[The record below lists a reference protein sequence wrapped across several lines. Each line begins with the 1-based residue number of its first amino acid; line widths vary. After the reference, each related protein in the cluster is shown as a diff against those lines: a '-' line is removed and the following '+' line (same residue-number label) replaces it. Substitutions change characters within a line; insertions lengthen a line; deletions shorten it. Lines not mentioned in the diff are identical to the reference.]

1 MTCRRLATWGVAL
14 VVAGALM
21 GRLGAQETGHHA
33 PSLATASQKPARP
46 PIHTTMEE
54 LHQHGG
60 VPSGWR
66 FSLPSGN
73 PQAGRAVFA
82 KLECYRCH
90 AIKSESFPQSSSQE
104 SPSGP
109 ELTGMGSH
117 HPAEYLAES
126 ILNPQTVVVLGPGYT
141 DAAGLSIMPDY
152 RDSLTVAELIDLV
165 AYLKSL
171 GGDDEHARMAGRHS
185 GEGQAEHR
193 QLLDTM
199 AGHYRIRVVYHE
211 SQGSGHQ
218 HGAAPVSGTNPQGQ
232 NHLMVFVTDGTTG
245 TEVPYLPV
253 SAVIYTPT
261 ETPRPVRLLPM
272 VAGEGFLYGADVTL
286 PPRPAR
292 VTIAIGAIRIRVMPS
307 AAGRFTKPENV
318 SFDWIPQPPGPSSP
332 SVDHHPSRGE
342 SGTEHGH

>member
-1 MTCRRLATWGVAL
+1 MTRRRLATWGVAL
-14 VVAGALM
+14 IVAGALM
-21 GRLGAQETGHHA
+21 GRLGAQETRHQG
-33 PSLATASQKPARP
+33 PSLATSSQKPSKP
-46 PIHTTMEE
+46 PIHATMEE

-60 VPSGWR
+60 VPFGWK
-66 FSLPSGN
+66 FSFPSGD

-82 KLECYRCH
+82 KMECYQCH
-90 AIKSESFPQSSSQE
+90 AIKSDSFPQSSSPGN
-104 SPSGP
+104 PSGP
-109 ELTGMGSH
+109 DLTSMGGH

-171 GGDDEHARMAGRHS
+171 GGDDKHARTAGHHS

-193 QLLDTM
+193 ELLDTI

-218 HGAAPVSGTNPQGQ
+218 QGAVPVSGTNPQGQ
-232 NHLMVFVTDGTTG
+232 NHLMVFVADGTTG

-253 SAVIYTPT
+253 SAMIHTST
-261 ETPRPVRLLPM
+261 ETPHTVRLLPM
-272 VAGEGFLYGADVTL
+272 AAGEGFLYGADVTL
-286 PPRPAR
+286 PPTPSK

-318 SFDWIPQPPGPSSP
+318 SFDWIPQPLGPSSP
-332 SVDHHPSRGE
+332 SADHHPSHGE
-342 SGTEHGH
+342 SGTGHGR